1 MKKITLAIFALL
13 NIIALTSFA
22 QQTDTLKQITLGEIV
37 ISVNKIP
44 EPQKNVAQTVQIIA
58 ARQIQ
63 NIQALS
69 TAELISASGI
79 QVQKSQL
86 GGGSPVLRGF
96 EASRIVLV
104 LDGVRLN
111 NLIYR
116 AGHLQDIVKTDNNS
130 IDRIEVLYG
139 PSSTVYGSDALG
151 GVIHM
156 YTKKPLLASGDKLNV
171 KANLFSRYESACNGL
186 TEHVDFNI
194 GGKRFASLTSFSYSK
209 FGDLI
214 GGKSKNPFYKEEYGT
229 RPDYVEYLGNGKDT
243 LMTNSNKYL
252 QVGSGYSQYDII
264 QKFLFQQ
271 NKHLSHNLNLQYSN
285 STDVPRYDR
294 LTDRTKTG
302 LKSAEWYYG
311 PQMRMLAAY
320 DLNYSNP
327 EGLFDEVHFGLNYQ
341 GLEESRHNRNFN
353 SKSRSN
359 RIENVSVIGANLDF
373 RKKVSAHDIRFGLDA
388 QLNSL
393 VSTANKENIID
404 NTSVKLDSRYPD
416 GDNTMNNFALYFSH
430 LWRQSD
436 EFAIVDGLRLGYST
450 LHSTLVDT
458 AIMFHLPYTDIKQN
472 TPVWSGNLGFI
483 ATPNDRTK
491 LSFMVSTG
499 YRVPNVDDVAKV
511 FGSAEGMVIVPNPD
525 LKPEQTI
532 NYELGFTKLFGNSVR
547 WDNSFFYTQYY
558 NMAVVDVFTFNG
570 KDSLMYDGTMSR
582 VYANV
587 NKEKGYISGFS
598 TEVMAA
604 LGKHF
609 TWTTGAT
616 YTYGRIETENG
627 DLPLDHIPPFM
638 ARTSLKYITNKF
650 SGDFFILYNGWKHL
664 KDYYPNGEDNE
675 QYATPEGM
683 SAWMTANLRLSYQLH
698 KFVAIQAG
706 IDNIL
711 DTQYRTFASGINAPG
726 RNFIISLRGTF

>member
-1 MKKITLAIFALL
+1 MKKITLAIIALL
-13 NIIALTSFA
+13 NIVAFASLA
-22 QQTDTLKQITLGEIV
+22 QQTDTVKQITLEEIV

-44 EPQKNVAQTVQIIA
+44 EPQKNVAQTVQIIG

-116 AGHLQDIVKTDNNS
+116 AGHLQDIVKTDNNI

-156 YTKKPLLASGDKLNV
+156 YTKKPMLSLGDKLNV

-194 GGKRFASLTSFSYSK
+194 GGKKFASLTSISYSK
-209 FGDLI
+209 FGDLM
-214 GGKSKNPFYKEEYGT
+214 GGKSKNPFFNEEYGT
-229 RPDYVEYLGNGKDT
+229 RPDYVEYLGNGKDS

-252 QVGSGYSQYDII
+252 QVGSGYSQYDVI

-285 STDVPRYDR
+285 STNVPRYDR

-311 PQMRMLAAY
+311 PQMRVLAAY
-320 DLNYSNP
+320 GLDYKNP
-327 EGLFDEVHFGLNYQ
+327 EGLFDDVHFGLNYQ
-341 GLEESRHNRNFN
+341 ALEESRHNRNFN

-373 RKKVSAHDIRFGLDA
+373 RKKVSANDIRFGLDA

-483 ATPNDRTK
+483 ATPNDKTK

-511 FGSAEGMVIVPNPD
+511 FGSAEGIVIVPNPD
-525 LKPEQTI
+525 LKPEQTV

-598 TEVMAA
+598 TEVLAA

-616 YTYGRIETENG
+616 YTYGRIETETG

-638 ARTSLKYITNKF
+638 ARTSLKYNANKF
-650 SGDFFILYNGWKHL
+650 NGDFFIIYNGWKHL

-675 QYATPEGM
+675 QYATPDGM
-683 SAWMTANLRLSYQLH
+683 PAWMTANLRLSYQLH
-698 KFVAIQAG
+698 KFVSVQAG
-706 IDNIL
+706 VDNIL

>member
-1 MKKITLAIFALL
+1 MKKITVAIFALL
-13 NIIALTSFA
+13 TIVAFSSFA
-22 QQTDTLKQITLGEIV
+22 QQTDTIKQITLGEIV

-44 EPQKNVAQTVQIIA
+44 EPSKNIAQTVQVIG

-63 NIQALS
+63 NLQALS
-69 TAELISASGI
+69 TAELISSSGI

-156 YTKKPLLASGDKLNV
+156 YTKKPMLSMGDKLNV
-171 KANLFSRYESACNGL
+171 KANLFSRYESACTGL
-186 TEHVDFNI
+186 TEHIDFNI
-194 GGKRFASLTSFSYSK
+194 GGKRLASLTSFSFSK
-209 FGDLI
+209 FGDLMS
-214 GGKSKNPFYKEEYGT
+214 GKSKNPFYKEEYGT

-243 LMTNSNKYL
+243 LMANSNKYL

-271 NKHLSHNLNLQYSN
+271 NKHVSHSLNLQYSN
-285 STDVPRYDR
+285 SSDVPRYDR

-320 DLNYSNP
+320 DMNYKNP
-327 EGLFDEVHFGLNYQ
+327 VGLFDEVHFGLNYQ
-341 GLEESRHNRNFN
+341 SLEESRHNRNFN
-353 SKSRSN
+353 SKNRSN

-373 RKKVSAHDIRFGLDA
+373 LKKVKSNDIRFGLDA
-388 QLNSL
+388 QLNTL

-404 NTSVKLDSRYPD
+404 GTSVKLDSRYPD
-416 GDNTMNNFALYFSH
+416 GDNAMNNFALYFSH

-458 AIMFHLPYTDIKQN
+458 AVMFHLPYTDIKQN
-472 TPVWSGNLGFI
+472 TPVWSGNIGFI
-483 ATPNDRTK
+483 TTPNDKTK

-499 YRVPNVDDVAKV
+499 YRVPNVDDVAKI

-558 NMAVVDVFTFNG
+558 NMAVVDEFTFNG
-570 KDSLMYDGTMSR
+570 KDSLMYDGSMSR

-598 TEVMAA
+598 TEVLAA

-616 YTYGRIETENG
+616 YTYGRIEAETG

-638 ARTSLKYITNKF
+638 ARTSLKYNTNKF
-650 SGDFFILYNGWKHL
+650 SSDFFILYNGWKHI

-675 QYATPEGM
+675 QYATPDGM
-683 SAWMTANLRLSYQLH
+683 PAWMTANLRLSYQLH
-698 KFVAIQAG
+698 KFVSVQAG

>member
-1 MKKITLAIFALL
+1 MKKITLAIIALL
-13 NIIALTSFA
+13 NITALTSFA
-22 QQTDTLKQITLGEIV
+22 QQTDTIKQINLGEIV

-156 YTKKPLLASGDKLNV
+156 YTKKPLLASGNKLNV

-194 GGKRFASLTSFSYSK
+194 GRKRFASLTSISYSK
-209 FGDLI
+209 FGDLM

-243 LMTNSNKYL
+243 LMSNSNKYL

-341 GLEESRHNRNFN
+341 ALEESRHNRNFN

-359 RIENVSVIGANLDF
+359 RIENVSVIGVNLDF
-373 RKKVSAHDIRFGLDA
+373 LKKIKSNDFRFGLDA

-393 VSTANKENIID
+393 VSTANKENIVD

-483 ATPNDRTK
+483 ATPNDKTK

-570 KDSLMYDGTMSR
+570 KDSLLYDGTMSR

-683 SAWMTANLRLSYQLH
+683 PAWMTANLRLSYQLH